1 MIVQRLLKCRYTNVL
16 EYGKF
21 MVGIMDIKFII
32 LSVCEEINSMQ
43 DSILRS
49 FGTQVS
55 NTGLK
60 KSYYDYIHPVSGKR
74 SRMYVSWKKHKLTS
88 ARQAKKFL
96 EKRIY
101 ELYEEWQG
109 KPKEQVSTFGEL
121 VDIWYESWVH
131 GVRQTTEYSQ
141 MKLLRNIIYPVI
153 PRELPIENLTKN
165 FITHAWNNKILRR
178 TSKSK
183 SVPLQGATLKKVK
196 SLIRQITYYGY
207 LNGFIDNLKFGKT
220 DFPIPDDRFIAAETK
235 QLNKWLTQKEMKQLL
250 GVTKEYY
257 LRFADENSRWDFLY
271 LDLMEF
277 LARTGLRI
285 GEAAALKSSDVNFDT
300 RKLIIN
306 KTLVYQGKKVE
317 DYEINAPKTK
327 HSLRVIDLDSRCIAI
342 LTNRIAFNR
351 KRIEDVR
358 NRADGQVFSKEYVY
372 GTGKKARRRIQPRK
386 NFTETDYIFQLQT
399 GNPIN
404 DSEVNRFINER
415 NKKTR
420 VTCIDQMLKDKYPT
434 WSKHVTT
441 HTFRYTHI
449 SYLAEKK
456 VPIKAVM
463 RRVGHKDS
471 KTTLEIYNQVTEQ
484 MNNELMSALEDANF
498 DEFLQS
504 DD

>member
-1 MIVQRLLKCRYTNVL
+1 
-16 EYGKF
+16 
-21 MVGIMDIKFII
+21 
-32 LSVCEEINSMQ
+32 MQ
-43 DSILRS
+43 DPILKS
-49 FGTQVS
+49 FGTQIS
-55 NTGLK
+55 KTGLK

-74 SRMYVSWKKHKLTS
+74 SRMYASWKKNEFTS

-96 EKRIY
+96 EKRID

-109 KPKEQVSTFGEL
+109 KSKEKVNTFGEL
-121 VDIWYESWVH
+121 VDIWYENWAPS
-131 GVRQTTEYSQ
+131 VRQTTEYAQ
-141 MKLLRNIIYPVI
+141 MKLLRNIVYPVI
-153 PRELPIENLTKN
+153 PRELPIGNLTKH
-165 FITHAWNNKILRR
+165 FVVHAWNNKILKRK
-178 TSKSK
+178 SKSK
-183 SVPLQGATLKKVK
+183 QEPLQGATLKKVK

-207 LNGFIDNLKFGKT
+207 LNGFMDNLKFGKT
-220 DFPIPDDRFIAAETK
+220 DFSIPDDRFITAETK

-250 GVTKEYY
+250 SVTKEYY
-257 LRFADENSRWDFLY
+257 LRFVGESTRWDFLY

-285 GEAAALKSSDVNFDT
+285 GEAAALKINDVNFDT
-300 RKLIIN
+300 RKLVIN
-306 KTLVYQGKKVE
+306 KTLVYHGKKV
-317 DYEINAPKTK
+317 DNYEINAPKTK
-327 HSLRVIDLDSRCIAI
+327 HSLRIIDLDSRCVEI

-358 NRADGQVFSKEYVY
+358 NRAKGQVLSKEYVSSS
-372 GTGKKARRRIQPRK
+372 GKKVRKKIQPRK
-386 NFTETDYIFQLQT
+386 NFNETDYIFQLQT
-399 GNPIN
+399 GNPVN

-420 VTCIDQMLKDKYPT
+420 ITCIDQMLREKYPM
-434 WSKHVTT
+434 WCKHVTT

-484 MNNELMSALEDANF
+484 MNIELMTALEDAKF
-498 DEFLQS
+498 DELL
-504 DD
+504 